1 MASILKVD
9 DLRGNTAAGNIT
21 ITDGSATF
29 KLQAGL
35 LTTRAVF
42 NQHGSTTY
50 TGIAAGTGGS
60 DTLNVSSYD
69 DDSTGNAGVNLTN
82 NMSTIQYSFFGN
94 MVQTNNTCTTGIDQT
109 TGTIEVHINDADS
122 SAAQDNLW
130 YCANAGDMA

>member
-9 DLRGNTAAGNIT
+9 DLRGNTAASNIT

-29 KLQAGL
+29 KLQDGL
-35 LTTRAVF
+35 LKTRAVY
-42 NQHGSTTY
+42 NQHHSSTYNSVTAGS
-50 TGIAAGTGGS
+50 GGS

-82 NMSTIQYSFFGN
+82 NMSSVQYSFFGS
-94 MVQTNNTCTTGIDQT
+94 MVQTNNTCTVGIDIT
-109 TGTIEVHINDADS
+109 TGAIEVHINDADS
-122 SAAQDNLW
+122 SSAQDNLW